1 MQRNDNHTTGNH
13 DQVHNQ
19 MSAAGLQGFT
29 VQRLVLTGQTDDCN
43 LCVSENH
50 GAYRRGEQDDSEREA
65 VHIIN
70 KHTVTGEF
78 KQRGIVTV
86 RIHDHR
92 PASVQPYGQ
101 TEKNPDQNKGHS
113 PGRNCQLDHHFVGH
127 YGSIAQRI
135 TDGHISVKGHNHEH
149 SETGGI
155 EHVCNESLNYT
166 LKITDETFGR
176 RPQEI

>member
-1 MQRNDNHTTGNH
+1 MHSNDSESTDQH
-13 DQVHNQ
+13 DQIHSQ

-78 KQRGIVTV
+78 KQRGIVTERV
-86 RIHDHR
+86 CDHR

-149 SETGGI
+149 SVRSRTKQL
-155 EHVCNESLNYT
+155 CDESLDNA
-166 LKITDETFGR
+166 LIITDEALRGR
-176 RPQEI
+176 QQNV